1 MGGEDMEVEPAW
13 FQAFT
18 CITRIWPEF
27 RPAIER
33 SPYRCAWY
41 RHAINVYY
49 NSSLGGR
56 KPEEAA
62 ALASPTSLSD

>member
-1 MGGEDMEVEPAW
+1 MDGEDMGVEPAW

-18 CITRIWPEF
+18 CFTRTWAEL

-33 SPYRCAWY
+33 SPYRCVSY

-49 NSSLGGR
+49 TVNRGR
-56 KPEEAA
+56 TGTAGDA
-62 ALASPTSLSD
+62 ALSSASLYD